1 MTESEYAELAVATFG
16 AAHEEP
22 NFPYDLVL
30 EGEEAA
36 FLAMD
41 VAVVLGAK
49 GLVDVLVLA
58 EEEAASHT
66 VCEEHLAAVVA
77 AYCSP
82 IEVQKI
88 RDLATRD
95 DDA

>member
-1 MTESEYAELAVATFG
+1 MTESEYSNLAVAVLE

-22 NFPYDLVL
+22 NFPHGLVL
-30 EGEEAA
+30 EGEETA

-41 VAVVLGAK
+41 IVVVLGPK
-49 GLVDVLVLA
+49 GLADVLVLA
-58 EEEAASHT
+58 EEEAGMI
-66 VCEEHLAAVVA
+66 A

-82 IEVQKI
+82 IEAQKI

>member
-1 MTESEYAELAVATFG
+1 MTESEYSNLAVAVLE

-22 NFPYDLVL
+22 NFPHGLVL
-30 EGEEAA
+30 EGEETA

-41 VAVVLGAK
+41 IVVVLGPK
-49 GLVDVLVLA
+49 GLADVLVLA
-58 EEEAASHT
+58 EEEAASRT
-66 VCEEHLAAVVA
+66 VCEEHLTTVIA

-82 IEVQKI
+82 IEAQKI